1 VSEQDSSA
9 PPRRKRWHIDPS
21 DLLLEVVSIV
31 MAILLALGVN
41 EWRDGLQRDA
51 RARAALA
58 AIRSEVAGNRA
69 QLVAVMPHHRSVEH
83 AFRSLADAVD
93 SHGPMTFRQFIHD
106 FSSANPHG
114 YMPFSGESTAWDLA
128 RTSTVLSD
136 VDYRTR
142 AALERAY
149 AEQTFLGQIGN
160 RVVEHVRVG
169 PVPPGADFYP
179 VAVSFA
185 LDANDVT
192 YSEGRLLGRY
202 DDALRALGPA
212 R

>member
-1 VSEQDSSA
+1 MSEQDSGV
-9 PPRRKRWHIDPS
+9 PVRRMRWQIDPS

-31 MAILLALGVN
+31 IAILLALGVN

-69 QLVAVMPHHRSVEH
+69 QLVAVMPHHRSVEL
-83 AFRSLADAVD
+83 AFSRLADEVD
-93 SHGPMTFRQFIHD
+93 SHGTMTFRQFIYA
-106 FSSANPHG
+106 FSAANPHG

-128 RTSTVLSD
+128 RTSTVLND

-142 AALERAY
+142 AALERTY
-149 AEQTFLGQIGN
+149 AEQTFLGQIGQ
-160 RVVEHVRVG
+160 RVIEHVRVG
-169 PVPPGADFYP
+169 PVPAGADFYP
-179 VAVSFA
+179 DAVSFD
-185 LDANDVT
+185 LDANDVI
-192 YSEGRLLGRY
+192 YSERRLLGRY